1 MTNVKNEHKHAAVLR
16 AIADG
21 KVVEY
26 FSLNKNG
33 WIVPFGLNPITHPE
47 IQWRIKPE
55 PKPDVVRYGVA
66 SIQHG
71 YAYVEHLGPHNSNK
85 NNNLRLTFDGE
96 FFTLKSAEVL

>member
-21 KVVEY
+21 KEVE
-26 FSLNKNG
+26 FFATGKWNKP
-33 WIVPFGLNPITHPE
+33 VLANPINDTQLE
-47 IQWRIKPE
+47 WRIKPE
-55 PKPDVVRYGVA
+55 PKPDVVRYCVA

-71 YAYVEHLGPHNSNK
+71 YAYVEHIGPHNSNK